1 MTTLLSLRA
10 GVVDDIE
17 SEDDAKDYEPEQAN
31 HRLGVLLV
39 RMVRQAD
46 ARIPAE
52 RRARRTLQEMLP
64 GYQRQPVLVLHR
76 PEMNDACPLC
86 GVWSCRGN
94 CKPYP
99 GNAQAGA
106 SATAAVR

>member
-1 MTTLLSLRA
+1 MSSVATLTPATDHGR
-10 GVVDDIE
+10 E
-17 SEDDAKDYEPEQAN
+17 
-31 HRLGVLLV
+31 LGALLA
-39 RMVRQAD
+39 RMARQAD

-52 RRARRTLQEMLP
+52 RRTRRTLQEMMP

-86 GVWSCRGN
+86 GRWSCTGV

-99 GNAQAGA
+99 ANVPSPARATC
-106 SATAAVR
+106 TAAVR